1 MKLIRTL
8 STAIG
13 FCLSALLVAAPATAF
28 DVEEKL
34 EIESQK
40 LQKYAAEKGFILT
53 KVMSRDRSLGEGGA
67 DNIKL
72 DELSSIANY
81 IAIGVCDSD
90 CSGLGLT
97 INKKVGIDDPTTL
110 TEDIDGGETP
120 IIEFFVSPFSE
131 HTMTVSM
138 MSCSTL
144 ICGYGVD
151 IYRTQKA
158 Q

>member
-8 STAIG
+8 STAFG
-13 FCLSALLVAAPATAF
+13 FCLSALLIAAPATAF

-34 EIESQK
+34 EIKSQK

-53 KVMSRDRSLGEGGA
+53 KVMSRDRSLGEGGS
-67 DNIKL
+67 DTIKL
-72 DELSSIANY
+72 DDLSSIANY

-90 CSGLGLT
+90 CSGLGLSVQRT
-97 INKKVGIDDPTTL
+97 VGIEEPEVL
-110 TEDIDGGETP
+110 TEDVDGAETP
-120 IIEFFVSPFSE
+120 IIEFFVAPFNE